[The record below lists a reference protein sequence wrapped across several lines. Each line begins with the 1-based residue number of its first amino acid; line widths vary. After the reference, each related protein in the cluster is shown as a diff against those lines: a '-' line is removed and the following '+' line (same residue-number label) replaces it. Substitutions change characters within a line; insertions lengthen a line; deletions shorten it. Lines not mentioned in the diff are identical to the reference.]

1 MEVKRRSEAVRV
13 RIIMTQYVHTD
24 AKSFKS
30 VVQRMTGMDALDH
43 GDNVGS
49 VGIPAREVAS
59 SYRERKEVSMSSTST
74 TAYCHAAWPST
85 VGSGD
90 ECLSERWVGE
100 DFEKLLDAVPA
111 WDELL
116 RLCSK

>member
-1 MEVKRRSEAVRV
+1 M
-13 RIIMTQYVHTD
+13 RIIMTQYVQTD

-49 VGIPAREVAS
+49 AGIPATEGAR

-74 TAYCHAAWPST
+74 TASCHAEWPSI
-85 VGSGD
+85 VGSGG
-90 ECLSERWVGE
+90 ECLSECWVGE